1 MSLLN
6 RLSLAM
12 QKFRSTG
19 GGKPKSK
26 EPSMSQHEKTTM
38 RRLSDHAN
46 ACIHA
51 YRQKGMQVLNGK
63 VHKSL
68 AGIPAEWK

>member
-1 MSLLN
+1 MAFDKYGLKLSGDHDS
-6 RLSLAM
+6 RLVELGLYASDDL
-12 QKFRSTG
+12 
-19 GGKPKSK
+19 
-26 EPSMSQHEKTTM
+26 

-63 VHKSL
+63 GHNSL

>member
-1 MSLLN
+1 MSLIN
-6 RLSLAM
+6 KLANAL

-19 GGKPKSK
+19 GGKPKLRKPSISK
-26 EPSMSQHEKTTM
+26 HEQTTM

-46 ACIHA
+46 ASIQA

-63 VHKSL
+63 GRNSL